1 MKEWLDRQRDK
12 EDNRWT
18 RFGHDSDM
26 VQTRF
31 GHSSD
36 TLPSSNCFRHGGDPI
51 EDLSGPILGPC
62 CPFIEPYVPPKTSKH
77 HLGAQTGPHATHV
90 LACLTCNGQHIC
102 HKTRHTHTHVFS
114 INLNLWD
121 KTATSSSNGQ
131 DVPIYMILCEHL
143 QHRCPKL
150 VSSLSQQTRSPRGFS
165 FFRSFTASSVRA
177 WARWT
182 YGDMTK
188 LIGGTAC
195 DELDNHK
202 RCTRSIFSL
211 RIRLRALH

>member
-18 RFGHDSDM
+18 RFGHGSDM

-51 EDLSGPILGPC
+51 EDLSGPILGQC

-102 HKTRHTHTHVFS
+102 HKTRHTHTRFLDQSKSLRQNRDIVF
-114 INLNLWD
+114 
-121 KTATSSSNGQ
+121 
-131 DVPIYMILCEHL
+131 E
-143 QHRCPKL
+143 
-150 VSSLSQQTRSPRGFS
+150 
-165 FFRSFTASSVRA
+165 
-177 WARWT
+177 WARCSNIH
-182 YGDMTK
+182 D
-188 LIGGTAC
+188 
-195 DELDNHK
+195 
-202 RCTRSIFSL
+202 SL
-211 RIRLRALH
+211 WAPSASMP